1 MRFLGE
7 VVRVTRSR
15 NFLVKLKPPIK
26 GDLKDLKVAL
36 DDLTV
41 IGVISDIIGPV
52 HEPYALVKVLLPL
65 DEARGVVGRRVYL
78 VERGDE
84 RLVKHP
90 PKGIKTSDQVE
101 R

>member
-15 NFLVKLKPPIK
+15 NFLVKLRPPIK
-26 GDLKDLKVAL
+26 GDLKDLKVVL
-36 DDLTV
+36 EDLTL
-41 IGVISDIIGPV
+41 IGIISDVIGPV

-65 DEARGVVGRRVYL
+65 DKAGEVVGRRVYL
-78 VERGDE
+78 VEKGDE
-84 RLVKHP
+84 RF
-90 PKGIKTSDQVE
+90 IE